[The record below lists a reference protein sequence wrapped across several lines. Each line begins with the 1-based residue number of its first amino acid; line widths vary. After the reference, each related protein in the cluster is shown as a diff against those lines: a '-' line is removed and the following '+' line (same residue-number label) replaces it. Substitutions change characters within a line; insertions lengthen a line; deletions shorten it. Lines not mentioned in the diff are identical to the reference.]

1 MGVDQFLGEA
11 GGHKK
16 TRKQYIGENCLKRG
30 AWAICKGLGKKEGGV
45 CFWVGVDT
53 PMHTMS

>member
-30 AWAICKGLGKKEGGV
+30 AWAICKGLGKKEGGG
-45 CFWVGVDT
+45 CF
-53 PMHTMS
+53 